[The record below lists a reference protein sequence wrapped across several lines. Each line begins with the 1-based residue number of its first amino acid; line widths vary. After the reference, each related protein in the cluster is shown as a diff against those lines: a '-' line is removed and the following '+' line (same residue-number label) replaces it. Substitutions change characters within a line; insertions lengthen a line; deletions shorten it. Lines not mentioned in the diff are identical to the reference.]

1 MKTLM
6 YPSPS
11 VKDQGAKGAVLF
23 DFDMTLVDSS
33 IGITFCLNRLALS
46 FGLARV
52 SREEVVRTIG
62 YPMDQAMGMLWGHF
76 DPEWIDRYREHLVP
90 LEYERMEPFPGTR
103 ETLSRLREEGLS
115 LGVVSNR
122 KRLVPAVESSGLKE
136 FFLSVVGM
144 EDVNKPKPDPEPV
157 RLSLKILGGKVEEA
171 FLVGD
176 SEIDA
181 EAARG
186 SGVRFIGV
194 TSGGRNREILL
205 REGAWAVI
213 DGIPEL
219 TGILL

>member
-1 MKTLM
+1 MD
-6 YPSPS
+6 PSAS
-11 VKDQGAKGAVLF
+11 VGKQGVKGAVLF

-33 IGITFCLNRLALS
+33 IGITYCLNRLALF
-46 FGLARV
+46 FGLAEV

-62 YPMDQAMGMLWGHF
+62 YPMVHAMEMLWGHF
-76 DPEWIDRYREHLVP
+76 DPEWIDHYREHLVP
-90 LEYERMEPFPGTR
+90 LEYERMDAFPGTR
-103 ETLSRLREEGLS
+103 ETLSRLREEGLA

-136 FFLSVVGM
+136 FFLSVVGL
-144 EDVNKPKPDPEPV
+144 EDVKNPKPDPAPV
-157 RLSLKILGGKVEEA
+157 TLSLKILGSEAGEA

-181 EAARG
+181 EAARR

-205 REGAWAVI
+205 REGAWAVT
-213 DGIPEL
+213 DGIPGL